1 MTNEEYFCV
10 AIMTLFCQGCLW
22 VSCAYPNEAF
32 PFGRIGRAV
41 LYVNSIV
48 LLTICFATLTY
59 GLLKGALPYFLL

>member
-32 PFGRIGRAV
+32 PFGTLCQFHSAAHDMLRNPDIWIVERRAAV
-41 LYVNSIV
+41 F
-48 LLTICFATLTY
+48 FALI
-59 GLLKGALPYFLL
+59 